1 MKKMRFIALIA
12 AMAAICTGCGTDTS
26 DADSK
31 NDVTATS
38 ATTAVSETTT
48 AETTSET
55 TAETTAETTSSDST
69 ATTAATTSASDTKSE
84 ANNNADTATKSNN
97 TQTETPTEHSADD
110 PANKGGHEPTYEMEQ
125 YAVNGIDALNN
136 VLAMFGGKG
145 LGCDESDTITADID
159 GENIIFSKV
168 SADNPLN
175 FTNTDDVKNYMK
187 LSLPESEYNKYMLDF
202 DRHFRDENGSL
213 YMNTNVGIAFY
224 SFSCDTD
231 DMIITDI
238 TGDTFTVTYKEANQ
252 MFGMGYVYFQKDGGR
267 WEISG
272 FEFK

>member
-12 AMAAICTGCGTDTS
+12 AMAAICTGCGNDVTDTE
-26 DADSK
+26 SK
-31 NDVTATS
+31 NDVTAS
-38 ATTAVSETTT
+38 ATTTAVSETTT
-48 AETTSET
+48 AETT
-55 TAETTAETTSSDST
+55 AETTESESTT
-69 ATTAATTSASDTKSE
+69 ATTAVSETTTASDMTTEESAKNE
-84 ANNNADTATKSNN
+84 ATTKSNN
-97 TQTETPTEHSADD
+97 TQTEAPTEHSADD

-145 LGCDESDTITADID
+145 LGCDESDTITADIN

-187 LSLPESEYNKYMLDF
+187 LSLPESEYNNYMLDF

-213 YMNTNVGIAFY
+213 YMNTNVGRAFY

-238 TGDTFTVTYKEANQ
+238 TGDTFTVTYKEADQ